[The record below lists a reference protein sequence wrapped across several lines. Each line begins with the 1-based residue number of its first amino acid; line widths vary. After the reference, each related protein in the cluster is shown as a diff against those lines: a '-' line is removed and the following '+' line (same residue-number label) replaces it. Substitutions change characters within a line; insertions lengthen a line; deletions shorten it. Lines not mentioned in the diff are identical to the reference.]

1 VENPAEE
8 IFVTVFGLPFHP
20 LVVHATVVVVPAAA
34 LAVLLA
40 TFWPRFRRWAS
51 WGPAAVAALA
61 LVLVPITTSSGES
74 LEHTLPRT
82 ALIEAH
88 THLADGLL
96 PWVIALLVGAIGVCW
111 PPLAATRP
119 RMWTFPRWLAV
130 LAVVVATV
138 AALGSLVEVVLIG
151 HSGSAAAWSNVSS

>member
-1 VENPAEE
+1 
-8 IFVTVFGLPFHP
+8 VTVFGLPFHP
-20 LVVHATVVVVPAAA
+20 LIVHATVVVVPAAA
-34 LAVLLA
+34 FAVLLM

-51 WGPAAVAALA
+51 WGPAALAALA

-74 LEHTLPRT
+74 LEHSLPRT

-96 PWVIALLVGAIGVCW
+96 PWVIALLVGALLVLW
-111 PPLAATRP
+111 PQLAATRP

-130 LAVVVATV
+130 LGVVVATAGAV
-138 AALGSLVEVVLIG
+138 GSLVEVVLIG
-151 HSGSAAAWSNVSS
+151 HSGAAAAWSGVA

>member
-1 VENPAEE
+1 M
-8 IFVTVFGLPFHP
+8 TVFGLPFHP
-20 LVVHATVVVVPAAA
+20 LVVHATVVAVPAAA
-34 LAVLLA
+34 VAVLLA

-51 WGPAAVAALA
+51 WGPAALAAAA

-96 PWVIALLVGAIGVCW
+96 PWVIALLVGALLVLW
-111 PPLAATRP
+111 PHLAATRP
-119 RMWTFPRWLAV
+119 RMATLPRWLVVAG
-130 LAVVVATV
+130 VVVAT
-138 AALGSLVEVVLIG
+138 AAAAGSLVEVVLIG
-151 HSGSAAAWSNVSS
+151 HSGAAAAWSTTA